1 MKRETYKN
9 IYIRYS
15 NNLNQCHR
23 EDDKPSFI
31 WFDAFIYFCKNN
43 KYHRKGKPAR
53 IYPDG
58 TLLYYENN
66 KFVKHIKT

>member
-1 MKRETYKN
+1 MKREINKN
-9 IYIRYS
+9 WEIFYRNESY
-15 NNLNQCHR
+15 QVHR

-31 WFDAFIYFCKNN
+31 QFNAFIYFCKNN

-66 KFVKHIKT
+66 KFVKRV